1 MARTPRSKT
10 PRRRRSRGPA
20 EEISRFHVLAVNLTS
35 GTYRYVKEVFYL
47 GWEGSFQNPDEM
59 GINPDLKQLITG
71 GVHHVLRGGK
81 VAVVDDKNKDSIELR
96 VTRAPREGVEALN
109 ARLERSIEESR
120 ELMAL
125 LGVEGVDALT

>member
-1 MARTPRSKT
+1 
-10 PRRRRSRGPA
+10 
-20 EEISRFHVLAVNLTS
+20 
-35 GTYRYVKEVFYL
+35 
-47 GWEGSFQNPDEM
+47 M

-81 VAVVDDKNKDSIELR
+81 VAVVDDKNKDYIELR